1 MRLARTTTLIAAL
14 LAVPAVF
21 ADTEGQASVADIQR
35 QISSVEGQYE
45 EAQRNRIGMQEQIND
60 LRSRLAAAREQSA
73 VVEQE
78 RRQALER
85 MNRRYRE
92 LVDDPNTDIS
102 EAQQGYQQS
111 VVNAQRNAN
120 QIGELSAELSNVE
133 AQAERLRVRE
143 HGLVN
148 QLERYQE
155 GLALARVDRL
165 VDEFSA
171 TSQVQVEQEVTCE
184 RDETL
189 GQCESRA
196 DLLAKQRA
204 SRSYLDRAFNQ
215 LSESE
220 LANKNR
226 EHVSPDVRLLGSRPL
241 SSGYSGQR
249 SYSVNLEINLQGR
262 IARRDVCTL
271 LELDTRYCADNV
283 QAASEEARDRGKK
296 PTDEDVL
303 HRVIIRSNVFDD
315 QVTINGERYGS
326 TPVEVMLK
334 ADEYDVVVSRR
345 GYTTH
350 NERISVRRSATYR
363 AVLEQLAFDF
373 SPGEIIQDALG
384 EDAEGPSLVVIP
396 SGRQRLG
403 ERSADQREVRHF
415 ELDIPLAV
423 SVFPVTV
430 SDFRRFIN
438 DSGYVTTAE
447 QGESCN
453 SLDNGTV
460 TSNRNLSWE
469 SPGYSVA
476 DNLPVTCVS
485 YQDAQ
490 RYVSWLSRKTG
501 QRYRLVS
508 EDEWEY
514 AARAGTNTAYWWG
527 DSIGSGRANCFTCGT
542 RWSGSSPSPAGT
554 FSKNPFGL
562 EDTVGNVW
570 EWTVPGR
577 ATSAP
582 IARGGAF
589 NFAPALARSSS
600 RMELYTRFSANY
612 VGFRVVRQES

>member
-21 ADTEGQASVADIQR
+21 ANTEGQASVADIQR

-45 EAQRNRIGMQEQIND
+45 EAQRNRIGMQEQISD
-60 LRSRLAAAREQSA
+60 IRRRLEAAREQSS

-92 LVDDPNTDIS
+92 LVDNPNTDIS
-102 EAQQGYQQS
+102 EAQQEYQQA

-120 QIGELSAELSNVE
+120 QIGELSAELSNAE
-133 AQAERLRVRE
+133 AQSERLRVRE

-155 GLALARVDRL
+155 GLAIARVDRL
-165 VDEFSA
+165 MNEFSA
-171 TSQVQVEQEVTCE
+171 TSQVRIEQEVTCE

-204 SRSYLDRAFNQ
+204 SRNYLEQAFNQ

-220 LANKNR
+220 LASKNR
-226 EHVSPDVRLLGSRPL
+226 EHVAPDVRLIGSRPV
-241 SSGYSGQR
+241 STGYSGQR
-249 SYSVNLEINLQGR
+249 TYSVNLEINMQGR
-262 IARRDVCTL
+262 IARQDVCTL

-283 QAASEEARDRGKK
+283 QAANEEARDRGKK
-296 PTDEDVL
+296 PADEDVL
-303 HRVIIRSNVFDD
+303 HRVFIRSNIYDD

-334 ADEYDVVVSRR
+334 AGEYDVVVSRR

-363 AVLEQLAFDF
+363 AELEQLAFDF

-384 EDAEGPSLVVIP
+384 SDAEGPSLVVVP

-403 ERSADQREVRHF
+403 ERSPDPNDMRHF

-423 SVFPVTV
+423 SVFPVTIA
-430 SDFRRFIN
+430 DFRRFIN
-438 DSGYVTTAE
+438 DSGYITTAE

-453 SLDNGTV
+453 NLSDGSV
-460 TSNRNLSWE
+460 TSDSNLNWE
-469 SPGYSVA
+469 SPGYTVA

-501 QRYRLVS
+501 QRYRLIS

-514 AARAGTNTAYWWG
+514 TARAGTNTAYWWG
-527 DSIGSGRANCFTCGT
+527 DSIGSGYANCFTCGT
-542 RWSGSSPSPAGT
+542 RWSGSSPSPAGA
-554 FSKNPFGL
+554 FRKNPFGL

-570 EWTVPGR
+570 EWTVPGSR
-577 ATSAP
+577 SSSP
-582 IARGGAF
+582 VARGGAF
-589 NFAPALARSSS
+589 NFAPALARVTS
-600 RMELYTRFSANY
+600 RMELYTKFSANY